1 MKYVVSLLLGVVIGA
16 LSLLAGFYLNPFVGR
31 PTLSPLVVDDGA
43 LLNLN
48 YSMAASQS
56 VLLTNDGDR
65 FTSTH
70 PEKVAELWEPSV
82 NRSQLR
88 VATLMDSRGN
98 EAGIGIKVS
107 TPSEETQMYRSAI
120 LVDSVWY
127 IYLPGRGTVGV
138 YQQEDYWAY
147 LRDVVV
153 PAWRSSSDAWRGTW
167 NRNMTVGPGALGT
180 ARVFGLA
187 GTFDGLQ
194 SEAVE
199 SLNARAYSMQ
209 QGPVSMTATLDIAM
223 SSGEPVAASPND

>member
-1 MKYVVSLLLGVVIGA
+1 MKYAVSLFLGIVLGA
-16 LSLLAGFYLNPFVGR
+16 LALVAGFYLNPFVGR

-48 YSMAASQS
+48 YSMTSSQS

-65 FTSTH
+65 LTSTH
-70 PEKVAELWEPSV
+70 PAKVSELWEPAIRS
-82 NRSQLR
+82 SQLH
-88 VATLMDSRGN
+88 VVTLMDSRGN

-107 TPSEETQMYRSAI
+107 TPSEKTQIYRSTV

-127 IYLPGRGTVGV
+127 IYLPGRGTVGI
-138 YQQEDYWAY
+138 YQQEDHWAY

-167 NRNMTVGPGALGT
+167 NRNMTKGPGALGT

-209 QGPVSMTATLDIAM
+209 QGPVSMTATLDIALH
-223 SSGEPVAASPND
+223 SGEAVAAGPGE